1 MNKGKTKGHK
11 PHKRGAERKQRP
23 IPYPNRLCIK
33 VSNSDLAKLEFIS
46 KEFGQSI
53 SVCVREALNDY
64 LTNCEVPAVQKIDNN
79 QLTLFRTNFE

>member
-11 PHKRGAERKQRP
+11 PHKRGAERKQRA

-33 VSNSDLAKLEFIS
+33 VSNVALSQLELLS
-46 KEFGQSI
+46 KANGQTI

-64 LTNCEVPAVQKIDNN
+64 LINCEIPSIDASNIN
-79 QLTLFRTNFE
+79 QLNLFDA